1 MCALTGILHILHCGF
16 DLFGEVVK
24 LPFNT
29 DSMLHKVRTDHPT
42 VDVLSTVLFDRKVTP
57 DQEDALKNVL
67 G

>member
-1 MCALTGILHILHCGF
+1 MACPLTGILHCGL

-24 LPFNT
+24 LAFNS
-29 DSMLHKVRTDHPT
+29 DSVFHEVRTDHPT

-57 DQEDALKNVL
+57 DQEDALQVL